1 MGSILGSRQKS
12 SQSSTSTGQGSSK
25 SVQGSQGQSSSFS
38 RSGMNINDLFDRF
51 NANKREVSGYS
62 KQDALNDV
70 QGVLKSQAMDALQS
84 VMPSIAK
91 GTIPSGAYDS
101 TTKTLLQND
110 ANARITANL
119 AKTGLDAIQSYAGIE
134 TGVAQTNNQL
144 LGALGQAS
152 SGTSE
157 SGSQSTQNS
166 FGVSQSQYDQS
177 STGSG
182 SSKGGSGL
190 FGLFADGGEVEEDS
204 GIGNGAMRSFM
215 DMSGLSRQFMDIQDM
230 SSAARKMMSGEWKEG
245 AKKLAETDLLTADD
259 KASLKQIGAA
269 ADMIGSF
276 INNDKDTVDKFT
288 GVTQTSSKVPKTSS
302 VLGYF
307 ADGGLVDPS
316 EMMGMPGDGGRVP
329 LTLQKLLHRADG
341 GEIPNYGAA
350 NSAPQMPTFVFNI
363 GTGAP
368 PKTEGD
374 PMMSMLGKQMM
385 GPADA
390 ATDGM
395 ASESMTTPEAAGE
408 AAGEAAAE
416 AAGEEALAALL
427 ADGGVVPAGF
437 TKLFARP
444 DGSGDMD
451 GDVDGAIPRNTLT
464 PEQELLAAVKK
475 YNNGGAVRSGESDV
489 QAGGRIRGKQSP
501 TGQDNQVI
509 GVAGG
514 EGIIPK
520 DVMDVPGVPEMLQ
533 GLIAKYHTPVRK

>member
-1 MGSILGSRQKS
+1 
-12 SQSSTSTGQGSSK
+12 
-25 SVQGSQGQSSSFS
+25 
-38 RSGMNINDLFDRF
+38 
-51 NANKREVSGYS
+51 
-62 KQDALNDV
+62 
-70 QGVLKSQAMDALQS
+70 
-84 VMPSIAK
+84 
-91 GTIPSGAYDS
+91 
-101 TTKTLLQND
+101 
-110 ANARITANL
+110 
-119 AKTGLDAIQSYAGIE
+119 
-134 TGVAQTNNQL
+134 
-144 LGALGQAS
+144 
-152 SGTSE
+152 
-157 SGSQSTQNS
+157 
-166 FGVSQSQYDQS
+166 
-177 STGSG
+177 
-182 SSKGGSGL
+182 
-190 FGLFADGGEVEEDS
+190 
-204 GIGNGAMRSFM
+204 
-215 DMSGLSRQFMDIQDM
+215 
-230 SSAARKMMSGEWKEG
+230 MSGEWKEG

-341 GEIPNYGAA
+341 GEIPNYGSA

-395 ASESMTTPEAAGE
+395 ASESMTTPEAGAEAAGEGAAEGAGE
-408 AAGEAAAE
+408 AAGEAAA
-416 AAGEEALAALL
+416 AAEEALAALL

-451 GDVDGAIPRNTLT
+451 GDDDSAKPINTLT
-464 PEQELLAAVKK
+464 PQQQLMDAIAR
-475 YNNGGAVRSGESDV
+475 YNNGGAVRTGESDV
-489 QAGGRIRGKQSP
+489 QKGGKIRGPQSP